1 MDGAPKAKRKYTFTT
16 YLTGYDFPPDW
27 AGTVECRLS
36 QQIFGGRHDDAWEGT
51 VESQAFEIELPLKVP
66 SRDGNR

>member
-1 MDGAPKAKRKYTFTT
+1 MARPRRSGSDTFTK

-36 QQIFGGRHDDAWEGT
+36 QTIFGGRHEDAWDGT

-66 SRDGNR
+66 PRDGNG